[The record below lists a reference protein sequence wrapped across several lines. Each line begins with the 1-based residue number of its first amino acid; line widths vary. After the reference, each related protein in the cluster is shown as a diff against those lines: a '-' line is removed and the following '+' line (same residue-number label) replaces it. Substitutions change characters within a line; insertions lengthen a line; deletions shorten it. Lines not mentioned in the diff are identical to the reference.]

1 MAASDASDSGS
12 NHEDQTDVMMETED
26 YTEEQQGSDAEM
38 DEDEDAEVAILEDKV
53 EVLGGNGSDQTAM
66 TFSLK
71 NEDHTVGNS
80 LRHMIN
86 KNPQVDF
93 CGYSIP
99 HPSEPKMH
107 IRIQTSDKT
116 TAVDAFRK
124 GMVDL
129 TDMCSHIRDTYEA
142 ELAKKDYTT
151 FEEIA

>member
-1 MAASDASDSGS
+1 ITGGVSDP
-12 NHEDQTDVMMETED
+12 
-26 YTEEQQGSDAEM
+26 
-38 DEDEDAEVAILEDKV
+38 
-53 EVLGGNGSDQTAM
+53 TAV

-71 NEDHTVGNS
+71 HEDHTVGNP
-80 LRHMIN
+80 LRHLIN

-116 TAVDAFRK
+116 TAVDALRK

-129 TDMCSHIRDTYEA
+129 TDMCTHIRDTFEA
-142 ELAKKDYTT
+142 ELAKKEYTV

>member
-1 MAASDASDSGS
+1 MAASDASETGS
-12 NHEDQTDVMMETED
+12 NHEDQNDVIMEGED
-26 YTEEQQGSDAEM
+26 YNEERQGSDEEM
-38 DEDEDAEVAILEDKV
+38 DEDDEVAIAEDKV
-53 EVLGGNGSDQTAM
+53 EIITGSSSDPTAM

-71 NEDHTVGNS
+71 NEDHTVGNT
-80 LRHMIN
+80 LRHLIN

-99 HPSEPKMH
+99 HPSEAKMH

-129 TDMCSHIRDTYEA
+129 TDMCTHIRDAYEA
-142 ELAKKDYTT
+142 ELAKKNYVV
-151 FEEIA
+151 FEELA